1 MRCNLFIISF
11 LFIPFISFGQVKTE
25 WKEGYRLTVLDF
37 EAEPPILRE
46 GQAQTY
52 NLASSLD
59 FGYYM
64 NTYEFML
71 TKNFNKKVSVYF
83 VPSISWLHQGEG
95 TQILLKYAQTD
106 FDMMELYARKYR
118 KKLYDTKNAFSN
130 PNFFSELHDE
140 IRAEYSKR
148 QVEMHNAVA
157 ESDAKAEA
165 FHTQILTEIAEL
177 AEFCK
182 TCKPVKEKK

>member
-1 MRCNLFIISF
+1 MHRNLFTLIF
-11 LFIPFISFGQVKTE
+11 LLVSFISFGQVKTE

-37 EAEPPILRE
+37 ETEPPVLGE
-46 GQAQTY
+46 GQGQTY

-71 TKNFNKKVSVYF
+71 TKNFNKNVTVYF
-83 VPSISWLHQGEG
+83 VPANSWLHQGEG
-95 TQILLKYAQTD
+95 TQTLLKYAQTD

-118 KKLYDTKNAFSN
+118 QKLYEAKNAFSN
-130 PNFFSELHDE
+130 PNFFAEVRDE
-140 IRAEYSKR
+140 ITAEYSKR
-148 QVEMHNAVA
+148 QVEMHNAVS

-165 FHTQILTEIAEL
+165 FHAQILTEIAAL

-182 TCKPVKEKK
+182 TCKPVKKKK